1 MTSTLTTKTKPHT
14 VALIAAAGAGTRLG
28 AGIPKA
34 QVRLG
39 GRTLLERSVAAME
52 ASGVVDEIIAIIR
65 PEMLDDV
72 RREIGSRV
80 RVVYGTG
87 ERADS
92 VWEGIKA
99 IEHEQGIVLVHDA
112 ARALTPADMI
122 RRVVEGVETH
132 KAVIPVLPVA
142 DTIKRVEADL
152 VVETPVRANL
162 RAVQTPQG
170 FDLATLRA
178 VNQQYFAERSFEA
191 TDDASLM
198 EWAGVD
204 VACVTG
210 DPLAMKIT
218 TPTDLKLAELLERE
232 A

>member
-1 MTSTLTTKTKPHT
+1 MTSTLTTKTNHPT
-14 VALIAAAGAGTRLG
+14 IALIAAAGAGTRLG
-28 AGIPKA
+28 AGMPKA

-52 ASGVVDEIIAIIR
+52 ASGVVDEVIAIIR

-72 RREIGSRV
+72 HRELGSRV

-99 IEHEQGIVLVHDA
+99 IEHEQGVVLVHDA
-112 ARALTPADMI
+112 ARALTPSDMI
-122 RRVVEGVETH
+122 RRVVEGVAKH

-142 DTIKRVEADL
+142 DTIKRVDAGV
-152 VVETPVRANL
+152 VVETPPRANL

-170 FDLATLRA
+170 FDLVTLRA
-178 VNQQYFAERSFEA
+178 VNQRYFAERTFEA

-198 EWAGVD
+198 EWAGVE
-204 VACVTG
+204 VACVAG